1 MMQIT
6 EISPASKR
14 HQSLWLE
21 QSLICEASFCPPL
34 EGERR
39 ADVVI
44 IGGGYVGLW
53 TAMELKQRD
62 PAIDVIIL
70 EKDICGSGAS
80 GRNGGYVLS
89 WWTKAPSLRNLWGD
103 EIARDLLLKS
113 ETVIDDL
120 EVFCKQENIDAEIIK
135 SGWVWG
141 GVSKT
146 HVDNWSSAVEACRQL
161 GVGDFQELDREVA
174 ARLSGTDTF
183 ISAILDK
190 TAAML
195 HPGKLVRGMREAAL
209 RRGIAIYEHS
219 GVKRFTRQQPVR
231 LDTVSGVVT
240 ADTVV
245 LATNA
250 WAAAIPELS
259 RSIVVVSSDM
269 IASRPVPD
277 RLKKLNWLNRAGV
290 NDSQQMVNYV
300 RTTADGRLLAGKG
313 GLASAYGGRISDK
326 LFYSPKR
333 AKIVQQNF
341 EELYPGFA
349 GVKIESTWSG
359 PVDRSSDGLPMLGS
373 LPGHEQILYGIG
385 WSGNG
390 LGPSRIGGR
399 VLASLVLGEKNE
411 WSSLPIVREK
421 PRRDLPMEPFRYA
434 GGHLVR
440 IAVGMKDRAE
450 IRDRKP
456 GFITQAL
463 ASFAPKGVEDR

>member
-1 MMQIT
+1 MQVA

-21 QSLICEASFCPPL
+21 QSLACESSFCPPL

-53 TAMELKQRD
+53 TAMELKQRE

-70 EKDICGSGAS
+70 EQDICGSGAS

-89 WWTKAPSLRNLWGD
+89 WWTKAPSLRILWGD

-113 ETVIDDL
+113 ETAIDDL
-120 EVFCKQENIDAEIIK
+120 EVFCRRENIDAEFIR
-135 SGWVWG
+135 SGWIWG
-141 GVSKT
+141 GVSRT
-146 HVDNWSSAVEACRQL
+146 HAGSWSSAVETCRQL
-161 GVGDFQELDREVA
+161 GVGDFQELDREA
-174 ARLSGTDTF
+174 AAQLCGTDTF
-183 ISAILDK
+183 VSAILDR

-209 RRGIAIYEHS
+209 RRGVAIYEHS
-219 GVKRFTRQQPVR
+219 RVNRFTRQNPVR
-231 LDTVSGVVT
+231 LDTAGGTVT
-240 ADTVV
+240 AGTVV
-245 LATNA
+245 VATNA

-269 IASRPVPD
+269 IASRPAPE
-277 RLKKLNWLNRAGV
+277 RLKKLNWLNRTGV

-313 GLASAYGGRISDK
+313 GLASAYGGRISDR

-333 AKIVQQNF
+333 ARVVQQNF
-341 EELYPGFA
+341 EELYPEFA
-349 GVKIESTWSG
+349 NVEIECAWSG
-359 PVDRSSDGLPMLGS
+359 PVDRSSDGLPMLGC
-373 LPGHEQILYGIG
+373 LPGHENIVYGIG

-421 PRRDLPMEPFRYA
+421 PRRDLPMEPFRYL

-440 IAVGMKDRAE
+440 AAVGMKDRAE

-456 GFITQAL
+456 GFITQAM
-463 ASFAPKGVEDR
+463 ASLAPKGVEDR

>member
-1 MMQIT
+1 MQIT
-6 EISPASKR
+6 EINLASER
-14 HQSLWLE
+14 HKSLWLE
-21 QSLICEASFCPPL
+21 QSLTCEASFCPPL
-34 EGERR
+34 DGDRR

-70 EKDICGSGAS
+70 EQDICGSGAS

-103 EIARDLLLKS
+103 EVARDLLLKS
-113 ETVIDDL
+113 ETAIDDL
-120 EVFCKQENIDAEIIK
+120 GSFCKQENIDAEIIK

-146 HVDNWSSAVEACRQL
+146 HAGNWSSAVETCRQL

-174 ARLSGTDTF
+174 AQLSGTDTF
-183 ISAILDK
+183 ISAMLDK

-219 GVKRFTRQQPVR
+219 GVKRFTRQKPVR
-231 LDTVSGVVT
+231 LDTLGGTVT

-313 GLASAYGGRISDK
+313 GLASAYGGRIGGK

-349 GVKIESTWSG
+349 GIEIECTWSG

-411 WSSLPIVREK
+411 WSSLPIVRK
-421 PRRDLPMEPFRYA
+421 QPRRDLPMEPLRYA

-440 IAVGMKDRAE
+440 TAVGIKDRAE

-463 ASFAPKGVEDR
+463 ASFAPKGVEDQ

>member
-1 MMQIT
+1 MQVT
-6 EISPASKR
+6 EINPASNP

-21 QSLICEASFCPPL
+21 QALTCESSSCPPL
-34 EGERR
+34 EGARR
-39 ADVVI
+39 ADVAI

-53 TAMELKQRD
+53 TALELKQRD
-62 PAIDVIIL
+62 PAIDVILL
-70 EKDICGSGAS
+70 EQDICGSGAS

-113 ETVIDDL
+113 ETVIDEL
-120 EVFCKQENIDAEIIK
+120 EIFCGKENIDAEITR

-141 GVSKT
+141 GVSET
-146 HVDNWSSAVEACRQL
+146 HACSWSSAVETCQQL
-161 GVGDFQELDREVA
+161 DVGDFQELDRELA
-174 ARLSGTDTF
+174 AQLSGTDTF

-209 RRGIAIYEHS
+209 RRGVAIYEHS
-219 GVKRFTRQQPVR
+219 GVKRFTRQKPVR
-231 LDTVSGVVT
+231 LHTVNGVVT
-240 ADTVV
+240 ADKVV

-259 RSIVVVSSDM
+259 RSIVVVSSDI

-277 RLKKLNWLNRAGV
+277 RLKELNWLNRAGV

-313 GLASAYGGRISDK
+313 GLASAYGGCISEK
-326 LFYSPKR
+326 LFYSSRR
-333 AKIVQQNF
+333 ARIVQQNF
-341 EELYPGFA
+341 EELYPGFTD
-349 GVKIESTWSG
+349 VEIEYAWSG

-399 VLASLVLGEKNE
+399 VLASLLLDEKDE
-411 WSSLPIVREK
+411 WSTLPIVREQ
-421 PRRDLPMEPFRYA
+421 PRRDLPMEPLRYA

-440 IAVGMKDRAE
+440 TAVGMKDRAD

-456 GFITQAL
+456 GFITQTL

>member
-1 MMQIT
+1 MRA
-6 EISPASKR
+6 ER
-14 HQSLWLE
+14 HRSLWLE
-21 QSLICEASFCPPL
+21 QSLTCKSSVCPPL

-62 PAIDVIIL
+62 PGINVIIL

-113 ETVIDDL
+113 ETAIDDL
-120 EVFCKQENIDAEIIK
+120 QVFCGQENVDAEFIR

-141 GVSKT
+141 GVSRT
-146 HVDNWSSAVEACRQL
+146 HAYSWSSAVKACRQL
-161 GVGDFQELDREVA
+161 GVGDFQELDRQA
-174 ARLSGTDTF
+174 AAQLSGTDTF

-195 HPGKLVRGMREAAL
+195 HPGKLVRGMREVAL

-219 GVKRFTRQQPVR
+219 GVSRFTRQNPVR
-231 LDTVSGVVT
+231 LDTAGGTVIADKVV
-240 ADTVV
+240 V
-245 LATNA
+245 ATNA

-259 RSIVVVSSDM
+259 QSIVVVSSDM
-269 IASRPVPD
+269 IATRPVPD
-277 RLKKLNWLNRAGV
+277 RLKQVNWLNRTGV

-300 RTTADGRLLAGKG
+300 RTSADGRVLAGKG
-313 GLASAYGGRISDK
+313 GLASAYGGRINHK
-326 LFYSPKR
+326 LFYSPQR
-333 AKIVQQNF
+333 ASIVQQNF
-341 EELYPGFA
+341 EELYPGLA
-349 GVKIESTWSG
+349 DVELECSWSG
-359 PVDRSSDGLPMLGS
+359 PVDRSSDGLPTLGS
-373 LPGHEQILYGIG
+373 LPGHEHIVYGIG

-421 PRRDLPMEPFRYA
+421 PRRDLPMEPFRYL
-434 GGHLVR
+434 GGRLVR
-440 IAVGMKDRAE
+440 AAVGMKDRAE

-456 GFITQAL
+456 GFVTQVM
-463 ASFAPKGVEDR
+463 ASLAPKGVEDR